1 MVARRGDELREHIL
15 WVAKDVFLEVGFE
28 RASMDEIAARAETSK
43 RTLYAHF
50 ENKEKLFLA
59 ILLLARELFLS
70 KLKLPGDYSDDPAQ
84 ALTMFCGRYLEILLY
99 SGWIRMCRMGLAEA
113 ERFPEASTQSFEV
126 LFSAVQERLSA
137 YLKKTFDLSAKA
149 GTEAAQKLLGQILYP
164 RYMRVLFGVD
174 APAEKFGPHGLA
186 ADFNLKPIR
195 KAVAELIASLA

>member
-113 ERFPEASTQSFEV
+113 ERFPEASTQSLEV

>member
-174 APAEKFGPHGLA
+174 APAGKFGPHGLA

>member
-1 MVARRGDELREHIL
+1 MVARRGDALREHIL

>member
-149 GTEAAQKLLGQILYP
+149 GTRAAQKLLGQILYP